1 MNNKDEKK
9 VYKNVSYLS
18 ILQMFN
24 YLLPLLTM
32 PYLVRVLNAEMFG
45 LVAFSQAFIQYF
57 VIIVDFGFNLSA
69 TKDVSIHRNNKEK
82 LSEIF
87 SSVLIIKM
95 SLLLVFFVVWC
106 AMVFSIDK
114 FRSYYLI
121 HLYTY
126 GMVVGNAI
134 FPVWF
139 FQGQEKM
146 QYITILNVVAKT
158 VFTVLI
164 FLAVRVETD
173 YLLVPLFNSLGQ
185 FVVGSVSLY
194 IIFTKFDMVFFIP
207 SLQVLKRYL
216 FDSFHLFLSRA
227 CLSLYTV
234 ANTVFLGFVTTNEVT
249 GYYAV
254 AEKLIRAMEGLI
266 QPLTD
271 AVYPYVARTHNK
283 AFIKK
288 IIEKATV
295 ITVFMVVIVF
305 IVSDSLF
312 GLVFG
317 HEFLHS
323 AYLFKL
329 FLLEVLVTIPSA
341 LLGLPLLVAFGHY
354 KWFNSSNIVGFAF
367 YFISLIIIYREFNVA
382 SLVIVTVLSQMLVL
396 CHRTYGVYKF
406 KLW

>member
-1 MNNKDEKK
+1 MKNRDEQK

-57 VIIVDFGFNLSA
+57 IIIVDFGFNLSA
-69 TKDVSIHRNNKEK
+69 TKDVSIYRSNKEK
-82 LSEIF
+82 LSEIV

-95 SLLLVFFVVWC
+95 SLLLVFFVVLC
-106 AMVFSIDK
+106 GMVFSIDK

-126 GMVVGNAI
+126 GMVVGNAL

-139 FQGQEKM
+139 FQGQERM

-158 VFTVLI
+158 IFTLLI
-164 FLAVRVETD
+164 FLVVRVETD

-185 FVVGSVSLY
+185 FIIGSVSLY
-194 IIFTKFDMVFFIP
+194 IIFTKFDIVFFIP
-207 SLQVLKRYL
+207 KVTVLKGYL
-216 FDSFHLFLSRA
+216 VDSFHLFLSRA

-234 ANTVFLGFVTTNEVT
+234 ANTVLLGFVTTNEVT

-254 AEKLIRAMEGLI
+254 AEKLVRAMEGLV

-271 AVYPYVARTHNK
+271 AVYPYMARTRNK

-288 IIEKATV
+288 MIKRATA
-295 ITVFMVVIVF
+295 ITVLMVAVVF

-317 HEFLHS
+317 HAFLHS
-323 AYLFKL
+323 SYLFKL

-354 KWFNSSNIVGFAF
+354 KWFNGSNIIGFIF
-367 YFISLIIIYREFNVA
+367 YLISLAMIYREFNVV
-382 SLVIVTVLSQMLVL
+382 SLIIVTVLSQVIVL
-396 CHRTYGVYKF
+396 CHRSYGVYKF